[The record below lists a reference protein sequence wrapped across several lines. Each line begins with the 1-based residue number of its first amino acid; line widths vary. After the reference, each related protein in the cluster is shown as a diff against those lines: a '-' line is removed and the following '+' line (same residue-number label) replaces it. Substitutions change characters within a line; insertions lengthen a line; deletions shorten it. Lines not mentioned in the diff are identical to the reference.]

1 VTLFTVHS
9 IEENAQAQADYMPG
23 GKLWRGKNILDSKI
37 RELLRGF
44 GTGAKRQEEALDAF
58 WTEIFIGTTDEYIAD
73 FERAVGIPDDCF
85 DGGGTLE
92 ERRLNVIVKLTSI
105 GITTREDFEELAVV
119 LGFDDVNVL
128 PGLAGGDDVILNGNF
143 VGDFDWDTGLGWDIS
158 GGSANKTPGAVSS
171 LSQDVTILTDEYVF
185 LRYEIKNITAG
196 TVTPKIGSI
205 SGTPQSTNGS
215 FEEFINVETA
225 GIETF
230 PLSFPHLFGRFSF
243 STTFEFESDAAF
255 DGSIDNVSL
264 NESILPIQTGRFT
277 LVVEFP
283 AEGNIQFFPLSFP
296 HIFGN
301 RVFSILSC
309 LYEKLKPSYCGLL
322 IKNVFAPTVESY
334 LFGWGDNASGQLGID
349 SLDPTAVP
357 LEVLPSL
364 NWVSVSASA
373 LTTYAI
379 KNNQTIWAW
388 GDNTF
393 GQLGNGTFD
402 DEQIPI
408 QMGSFIDWIFVESGA
423 SHMLSI
429 KEDGTLWGVGRNT
442 EGELGFPSNDSLNRS
457 FQEQVGTDTDWAA
470 AAGGAE
476 FSFALKADGTLY
488 STGSNGS
495 GQLGQGNTT
504 PLVTFTQE
512 TTTAT
517 DWAFVAT
524 GLDFTIAIKTD
535 GTLYACGNNSDGQL
549 GDGTATGTVLTLTQE
564 TLGNSTWS
572 AASAGQDFMV
582 ALRTDGTL
590 WSTGA
595 NGSGQLGQGD
605 TTPLSTLTQIVGASN
620 WVAVSCGEDHVLAL
634 NSDDE
639 LFSWGNNDDGQLG
652 NGSTGIDVLSPV
664 QISSL
669 GVWRIAGA
677 GTKYSMAISEF
688 NISPAPVLPGEL
700 FSAGLNN
707 NGQLGTGDTVTP
719 SEIFIQES
727 SSDTTW
733 IDIGTGTN
741 TNMAVKED
749 GTLWGTGVNADG
761 EIGLGNNDTPQ
772 LDYVQ
777 EVLGDTDWLFVD
789 MGADNSI
796 ALKTD
801 GTLWATGLND
811 DGQLGQGNTTP
822 LNTFT
827 QIGVDTDWAV
837 VAVPGGGDHV
847 LAIKTNGR
855 LYGWGNNVDDQLGLG
870 TGPTDEESPVVIE
883 TDLWSS
889 IGPSRNS
896 SRGIQVDGTL
906 WVWGRN
912 SFLQLGLGA
921 TGGGDVTVP
930 TQVGLDTDW
939 VKVTGGTGN
948 SIALKSDGTI
958 WVCGSDA
965 FGQLGLGAGQTDE
978 DEFVQMGVDTD
989 WSDINAN
996 EDSVYALKTDGT
1008 LWAWGDNANGKLGLN
1023 DDTQRDS
1030 PDQVGS
1036 DTNHVAI
1043 SLGNTFGTIIK
1054 LEV

>member
-58 WTEIFIGTTDEYIAD
+58 WEEIFIGTTEEYIGD

-105 GITTREDFEELAVV
+105 GITTREDFEELAAV

-196 TVTPKIGSI
+196 TITPKIGSI
-205 SGTPQSTNGS
+205 SGTPQSTNGL
-215 FEEFINVETA
+215 FEEFINVETS
-225 GIETF
+225 GIKTF
-230 PLSFPHLFGRFSF
+230 PLAFPHFFGRFSF

-301 RVFSILSC
+301 SVFEILAC
-309 LYEKLKPSYCGLL
+309 LYEKLKPSNCELL
-322 IKNVFAPTVESY
+322 LKNVFDPVIDSY

-349 SLDPTAVP
+349 SLDPSTIP

-364 NWVSVSASA
+364 NWASASASA

-379 KNNQTIWAW
+379 KNNRTIWAW

-393 GQLGNGTFD
+393 GQLGNNTFD

-408 QMGSFIDWIFVESGA
+408 QMGNFLDWVFIGAGA

-457 FQEQVGTDTDWAA
+457 FQEQVGTDTDWVA

-549 GDGTATGTVLTLTQE
+549 GDGTTGGTVLTLIQE
-564 TLGNSTWS
+564 TLGNSTWV

-595 NGSGQLGQGD
+595 NVSGQLGQGN

-652 NGSTGIDVLSPV
+652 NGDTGTDVLSPV
-664 QISSL
+664 EISTS
-669 GVWRIAGA
+669 GVWRVIGA
-677 GTKYSMAISEF
+677 GTKYSMAIGDI
-688 NISPAPVLPGEL
+688 NIPAPLPLGEL
-700 FSAGLNN
+700 FSAGFNSL
-707 NGQLGTGDTVTP
+707 GQLGTGNQVA
-719 SEIFIQES
+719 SEVFIQES
-727 SSDTTW
+727 SSDVTW
-733 IDIGTGTN
+733 VSITSAENANLGI
-741 TNMAVKED
+741 KED
-749 GTLWGTGVNADG
+749 GTLWGAGQNFNG
-761 EIGLGNNDTPQ
+761 NLGLGNNDVIQ
-772 LDYVQ
+772 EDYIQ
-777 EVLGDTDWLFVD
+777 EVLSDTDWIFVTA
-789 MGADNSI
+789 GSQHSI

-801 GTLWATGLND
+801 GTLWSTGLNSN
-811 DGQLGQGNTTP
+811 GQLGQGDTDP

-827 QIGVDTDWAV
+827 QIESDTDWAV
-837 VAVPGGGDHV
+837 VAASADSTHS

-855 LYGWGNNVDDQLGLG
+855 LYAWGNNNHDQLGLG
-870 TGPTDEESPVVIE
+870 TGPTDEESPVVVG

-889 IGPSRNS
+889 IGPSQFS
-896 SRGIQVDGTL
+896 SRGIQTDGTL
-906 WVWGRN
+906 WVWGQN
-912 SFLQLGLGA
+912 NQLQLGLGA

-930 TQVGLDTDW
+930 TQVGVDVDW
-939 VKVTGGTGN
+939 VKVAGGTTN

-958 WVCGSDA
+958 WVCGDDS
-965 FGQLGLGAGQTDE
+965 FGQLGLGAGTTDE
-978 DEFVQMGVDTD
+978 DEFVQMGSDMD
-989 WSDINAN
+989 WSDISAN
-996 EDSVYALKTDGT
+996 ENTVYALKTDGT
-1008 LWAWGDNANGKLGLN
+1008 LWGWGENDQGQLGLN
-1023 DDTQRDS
+1023 DDVQRDI
-1030 PDQVGS
+1030 PTQVGS
-1036 DTNHVAI
+1036 DTDHIAI
-1043 SLGNTFGTIIK
+1043 SMGASFGAILK
-1054 LEV
+1054 LS